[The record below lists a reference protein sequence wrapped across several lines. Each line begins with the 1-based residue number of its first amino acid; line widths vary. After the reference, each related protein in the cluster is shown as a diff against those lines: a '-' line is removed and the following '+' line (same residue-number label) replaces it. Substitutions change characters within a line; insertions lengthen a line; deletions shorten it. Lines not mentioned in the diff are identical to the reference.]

1 MQEVEKTVDIDTSGP
16 DTEVEINQEEQ
27 STDTA
32 AVESTETSSTEP
44 VEPVAEET
52 TVDTKSEEKEATE
65 EKKDELKEYSEG
77 VQRRIAKLTKK
88 QREAERQKE
97 EAAEFAKAQI
107 KLREEAEAKISK
119 LEPGYLQSTEDS
131 ITSGLQAAQAKLA
144 AAREAQDLAAESE
157 ALTAISELG
166 YKKAKLAET
175 KVAQEEFKKQQEAKP
190 KPEVNLKQQPAQT
203 TPDPKAE
210 QWAAKNTWFGQ
221 DTAMT
226 YTAFDLHKK
235 LTEDEGYDPQSDE
248 YYSEI
253 DKRIRLEF
261 PNKFGN
267 NTDTGENTAK
277 PVQQVASA
285 KRSTN
290 TGRKNTVRL
299 TSSQVAIAKKLG
311 VPLEEY
317 AKQLK
322 ITKEVQHMEND
333 KRTSR
338 ASQTREKTSK
348 PKVWTPPS
356 SLDAPPAPTGFQH
369 RWLRAESLGFN
380 DSKNIQG
387 RLRSGYELVR
397 SDEYPDSDY
406 PVVEDGKYKGVI
418 GVGGLVL
425 ARVPVEIA
433 KSRSEYYAKMHD
445 DKVKAVDSDLM
456 KEQHPDMPINIDRQ
470 SRVTFG
476 GSKKS

>member
-27 STDTA
+27 STDTT
-32 AVESTETSSTEP
+32 AVESTETSSAEP
-44 VEPVAEET
+44 VEPVAEEKT
-52 TVDTKSEEKEATE
+52 IETKSEEKEATE

-88 QREAERQKE
+88 WREAERQKD

-144 AAREAQDLAAESE
+144 AAREANDLAAESE

-175 KVAQEEFKKQQEAKP
+175 KVAQEEYKKQKEAQP
-190 KPEVNLKQQPAQT
+190 KPEVNLNRQPASQGS
-203 TPDPKAE
+203 PDPKAE
-210 QWAAKNTWFGQ
+210 QWAAKNSWFGQ

-267 NTDTGENTAK
+267 NTDTGENTTK
-277 PVQQVASA
+277 PVQTVASA

-290 TGRKNTVRL
+290 TGRKNSVRL

-322 ITKEVQHMEND
+322 ITKEV
-333 KRTSR
+333 
-338 ASQTREKTSK
+338 
-348 PKVWTPPS
+348 
-356 SLDAPPAPTGFQH
+356 
-369 RWLRAESLGFN
+369 
-380 DSKNIQG
+380 
-387 RLRSGYELVR
+387 
-397 SDEYPDSDY
+397 
-406 PVVEDGKYKGVI
+406 
-418 GVGGLVL
+418 
-425 ARVPVEIA
+425 
-433 KSRSEYYAKMHD
+433 
-445 DKVKAVDSDLM
+445 
-456 KEQHPDMPINIDRQ
+456 
-470 SRVTFG
+470 
-476 GSKKS
+476 

>member
-16 DTEVEINQEEQ
+16 DTEVELNQE
-27 STDTA
+27 DTSDTT
-32 AVESTETSSTEP
+32 AVESTETSSAEP
-44 VEPVAEET
+44 VEPVAEEKT
-52 TVDTKSEEKEATE
+52 IETKSEEKEATE

-88 QREAERQKE
+88 WREAERQKD

-144 AAREAQDLAAESE
+144 AAREANDLAAESE

-190 KPEVNLKQQPAQT
+190 KPEVNLRQQPAQT

-290 TGRKNTVRL
+290 TGRRNTVRL

-322 ITKEVQHMEND
+322 ITKEV
-333 KRTSR
+333 
-338 ASQTREKTSK
+338 
-348 PKVWTPPS
+348 
-356 SLDAPPAPTGFQH
+356 
-369 RWLRAESLGFN
+369 
-380 DSKNIQG
+380 
-387 RLRSGYELVR
+387 
-397 SDEYPDSDY
+397 
-406 PVVEDGKYKGVI
+406 
-418 GVGGLVL
+418 
-425 ARVPVEIA
+425 
-433 KSRSEYYAKMHD
+433 
-445 DKVKAVDSDLM
+445 
-456 KEQHPDMPINIDRQ
+456 
-470 SRVTFG
+470 
-476 GSKKS
+476 

>member
-27 STDTA
+27 STDTET
-32 AVESTETSSTEP
+32 VESTETSSAEP
-44 VEPVAEET
+44 VEPVEEEK
-52 TVDTKSEEKEATE
+52 TVETKSEDKE

-88 QREAERQKE
+88 WREAERQKD

-119 LEPGYLQSTEDS
+119 LEPGFMKSTEDS
-131 ITSGLQAAQAKLA
+131 IASGLVAAKAELAKAREAGDINAEVEAQAK
-144 AAREAQDLAAESE
+144 
-157 ALTAISELG
+157 ISELG
-166 YKKAKLAET
+166 YKQAKFLET
-175 KVAQEEFKKQQEAKP
+175 KAQQEEFNKNKQEEVKT
-190 KPEVNLKQQPAQT
+190 PEINLQQQPTQA

-210 QWAAKNTWFGQ
+210 TWAAKNAWFGQ

-235 LTEDEGYDPQSDE
+235 LTEQEGFDPSSDE

-261 PNKFGN
+261 PHKFGN
-267 NTDTGENTAK
+267 NTDTGENTTK
-277 PVQQVASA
+277 PVQTVASA

-290 TGRKNTVRL
+290 SGRSKTVRL

-322 ITKEVQHMEND
+322 ITKEV
-333 KRTSR
+333 
-338 ASQTREKTSK
+338 
-348 PKVWTPPS
+348 
-356 SLDAPPAPTGFQH
+356 
-369 RWLRAESLGFN
+369 
-380 DSKNIQG
+380 
-387 RLRSGYELVR
+387 
-397 SDEYPDSDY
+397 
-406 PVVEDGKYKGVI
+406 
-418 GVGGLVL
+418 
-425 ARVPVEIA
+425 
-433 KSRSEYYAKMHD
+433 
-445 DKVKAVDSDLM
+445 
-456 KEQHPDMPINIDRQ
+456 
-470 SRVTFG
+470 
-476 GSKKS
+476 